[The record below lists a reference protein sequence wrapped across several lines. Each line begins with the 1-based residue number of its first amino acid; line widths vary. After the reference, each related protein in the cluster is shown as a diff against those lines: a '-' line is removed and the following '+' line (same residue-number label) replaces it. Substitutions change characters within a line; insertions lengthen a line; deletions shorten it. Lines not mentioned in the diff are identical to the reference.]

1 MLTDRLADIFR
12 GYVVVVAEGLSPE
25 RLMNLCNQ
33 SNIELRNVRRISYT
47 ELRFRISFSGY
58 RRLLKLAD
66 SQKYKFYVRKE
77 GGIPI
82 KIISAKKRAV
92 LLPAIAF
99 LITVLLISSTYVWD
113 VRYTGFDTVNQF
125 EVQEML
131 EAMGLKAGAR
141 INDLNRTQAE
151 KAVMENFKA
160 LAWVNIYCKGTQL
173 NVQVVEA
180 DLPKKMIQNQGVA
193 DIIAKKDGYIVDM
206 RVFAGAPAVTEGQT
220 VKKGQVLIS
229 GDVFQ
234 EGVFVMQVAARG
246 EVYAKTSY
254 TGATAK
260 PLTQMVAQKTG
271 NVYNMKYIR
280 LGDNIYPITQGFPPY
295 SRYEAEVDRVT
306 VVGENMP
313 MSFKIYDVS
322 ISETK
327 MAETP
332 VNQAVLF
339 AQLKEEAY
347 NKALSGGVDPKDI
360 TNVDII
366 TKKSDTEMQVLVI
379 IEALEEITQV
389 VNR

>member
-25 RLMNLCNQ
+25 RLINLCNQ
-33 SNIELRNVRRISYT
+33 NNIELRNVRRVSYT
-47 ELRFRISFSGY
+47 ELRLRLSFSGY
-58 RRLLKLAD
+58 RKLKKIVD
-66 SQKYKFYVRKE
+66 GQKYKLNVHRK
-77 GGIPI
+77 GGIPL
-82 KIISAKKRAV
+82 KILNVKKRVV

-99 LITVLLISSTYVWD
+99 LITVLLISSGYVWD
-113 VRYTGFDTVNQF
+113 VRYTGFDSVNKF

-131 EAMGLKAGAR
+131 EAMGLKTGAR
-141 INDLNRTQAE
+141 INEINRAGAE
-151 KAVMENFKA
+151 KAIMENFDA
-160 LAWVNIYCKGTQL
+160 LAWVNIYFKGTQL

-180 DLPKKMIQNQGVA
+180 DLPEKMIQDQGVA

-206 RVFAGAPAVTEGQT
+206 RVFAGSPAAAEGQT

-229 GDVFQ
+229 GDVLHDGAFI
-234 EGVFVMQVAARG
+234 MQVAARG
-246 EVYAKTSY
+246 EIYAKTSY
-254 TGATAK
+254 AGVAVK

-280 LGDNIYPITQGFPPY
+280 LGENIYPITRGFPDY
-295 SRYEAEVDRVT
+295 GRYEAEVDRVT

-313 MSFKIYDVS
+313 MFFKIYDVS
-322 ISETK
+322 ICETK
-327 MAETP
+327 MAEVP
-332 VNQAVLF
+332 VDQGTLEAE
-339 AQLKEEAY
+339 LKEEAY
-347 NKALSGGVDPKDI
+347 NKALSGGVDSKDI

-379 IEALEEITQV
+379 IEALEEISQV